1 LFRKLDTAKLIAGL
15 GLALAGAGCLR
26 VARPPAPAPAA
37 PPVSHPHA
45 AAKVEP
51 SGGVPA
57 ESAHELFI
65 SALTCFG
72 APIYTDAIGVE
83 LREASATIDR
93 ACAPLRSVA
102 FGVGAALEDDDA
114 YLDAVRRVVDQRAD
128 DLAPAERYEL
138 LALFDKGIHAVR
150 EARSP
155 WGLGPWGEL
164 VELAETLSSPL
175 LRDEA
180 KALATLLEADR
191 RLRNEERK
199 PTAARELVDLEE
211 QLIERSSRL
220 PPSDLRS
227 ALDGCV
233 QRLRTMI

>member
-1 LFRKLDTAKLIAGL
+1 LFRKLDAPELIAAL
-15 GLALAGAGCLR
+15 SLALLGTGCLR
-26 VARPPAPAPAA
+26 DVKPPQAPSPEPPKSQPAAEKAKRPPGE
-37 PPVSHPHA
+37 PP
-45 AAKVEP
+45 
-51 SGGVPA
+51 
-57 ESAHELFI
+57 ESAHDLFI

-72 APIYTDAIGVE
+72 APIYADAIGVE
-83 LREASATIDR
+83 LRDASATIDR
-93 ACAPLRSVA
+93 ACAPLRSAA
-102 FGVGAALEDDDA
+102 FGVDAGVEDDDT
-114 YLDAVRRVVDQRAD
+114 YLDAVRRAVDLRAD
-128 DLAPAERYEL
+128 DLAPAERREL
-138 LALFDKGIHAVR
+138 LELFDKGLHAVR

-164 VELAETLSSPL
+164 VELADTLSSQL

-180 KALATLLEADR
+180 KALATLLEVDR
-191 RLRNEERK
+191 RLRNEDRK

-220 PPSDLRS
+220 PPSDLRT